1 LEVGSVSVQTIA
13 VVRNIEIL
21 AKDIYKVDFE
31 SAYVA
36 QNAKCGQFVNVKCG
50 DGLTPILRRP
60 ISICDVDQ
68 EKNMVTIVFA
78 IQSTGTKILSNL
90 KVDESLDIIAPL
102 GKGFSLDHPNTNQSD
117 QNILVVGGGIG
128 TFPLYYLL
136 KESKAKFKSAFL
148 GFRNKDLVVLEKE
161 FSDVADEVKIFTDDG
176 SYGTKGLVLD
186 GLTEYIKKNQIN
198 SVYACGPTPML
209 KGAVELTRT
218 TGTPCQVSMEQRM
231 GCGIGACLVCACK
244 VKSQK
249 EGQAFQYKRVCKDGP
264 VFWGD
269 EMIFE

>member
-1 LEVGSVSVQTIA
+1 MSIQTIA
-13 VVRNIEIL
+13 VVRKIEIL

-60 ISICDVDQ
+60 ISICDIDK
-68 EKNMVTIVFA
+68 ERNIVTIVFA
-78 IQSTGTKILSNL
+78 IKSTGTKILSNL
-90 KVDESLDIIAPL
+90 KVDESLDMIAPL
-102 GKGFSLDHPNTNQSD
+102 GKGFSLDDLNTNQSD

-128 TFPLYYLL
+128 IFPLYYLL
-136 KESKAKFKSAFL
+136 KESKAKFKSVFL

-161 FSDVADEVKIFTDDG
+161 FSDAADEIKIFTDDG
-176 SYGTKGLVLD
+176 SYGSKGLVLE
-186 GLTEYIKKNQIN
+186 GLAEVIQKNRIHM
-198 SVYACGPTPML
+198 VYACGPTPML
-209 KGAVELTRT
+209 KGVVEITKQ

-244 VKSQK
+244 VVSRK
-249 EGQAFQYKRVCKDGP
+249 EDQPFQYKRVCKDGP